1 MKRIVFM
8 VTVALVMAA
17 MLAVAGPA
25 LATIHPLNNSECANA
40 AASDVATGQNPPGLS
55 GQSNTDNFAQPI
67 FAASGGDPFTEEGE
81 EPPSPAFK
89 TFGPTI
95 ADLDEDFCPTDE

>member
-1 MKRIVFM
+1 MKRITLLL
-8 VTVALVMAA
+8 TVALVVGL

-25 LATIHPLNNSECANA
+25 LPTIHPLNNSECANA

-81 EPPSPAFK
+81 QPPSPAFK
-89 TFGPTI
+89 TFGPTV

>member
-17 MLAVAGPA
+17 MMAVAGPA
-25 LATIHPLNNSECANA
+25 LATVHPLANSECA
-40 AASDVATGQNPPGLS
+40 SDNSQGVANSQNPPGLS

-67 FAASGGDPFTEEGE
+67 FAASGGDPFTEEGA

-89 TFGPTI
+89 TSGPTI

>member
-1 MKRIVFM
+1 MKRITLLL
-8 VTVALVMAA
+8 TVAVAL

-25 LATIHPLNNSECANA
+25 LATIHPLANSECANA
-40 AASDVATGQNPPGLS
+40 AASDVATSQNPPGLS

-67 FAASGGDPFTEEGE
+67 FAASGGDPFTAEGE
-81 EPPSPAFK
+81 DPPSPAFK
-89 TFGPTI
+89 TSGPTV

>member
-1 MKRIVFM
+1 MKRITSLL
-8 VTVALVMAA
+8 TVALVMAL
-17 MLAVAGPA
+17 MLALGGPA
-25 LATIHPLNNSECANA
+25 LATIHPLANSECANA
-40 AASDVATGQNPPGLS
+40 EASDVATGQNPKGLS

-67 FAASGGDPFTEEGE
+67 FAVSGGDPFTEEGE

-95 ADLDEDFCPTDE
+95 EDLDEDFCPTDE